1 MKRLF
6 LFGVWLAFVALLLQ
20 LAGWVYFSIGNA
32 KPIEGYGYPAGL
44 FVPHPTLDFAY
55 RPGFSGLFKGAGY
68 RDIPIEINDLGF
80 RDAPF
85 GEPSAGPARIAFL
98 GDSVVFGAGVRVE
111 DRFTECLEA
120 ADPVQAHGRPAPSIL
135 NLGVNSYSF
144 GHYLA
149 LAELDFLG
157 LEPSAVVVG
166 LTLNDF
172 APMEEAGP
180 AVRLRRHA
188 EGVHTPHWLARIKD
202 RLGGTSAADWE
213 QAIHRASKVFGLAVS
228 PLRNAGNV
236 STLADKLGALAR
248 AELETCQVL
257 TDRLA
262 ALCSDWG
269 ISQDDSARLRSAVAV
284 LTLLGGLVA
293 ESDPKRRVELLA
305 TASDPYADFAR
316 QPEPQSL
323 FLVHDGV
330 HYSPAGHR
338 LVCAAV
344 RRCLDDWGFLGR

>member
-202 RLGGTSAADWE
+202 RLGGTYAGRFLSELRTRVRYALMNADKREEYHTKWMRTVVAAWE
-213 QAIHRASKVFGLAVS
+213 Q
-228 PLRNAGNV
+228 PQ
-236 STLADKLGALAR
+236 TR
-248 AELETCQVL
+248 AEFAAQL
-257 TDRLA
+257 DRLA
-262 ALCSDWG
+262 ALTDAAG
-269 ISQDDSARLRSAVAV
+269 LPLGFV
-284 LTLLGGLVA
+284 LFPELNDVLDPDRFSGPRTALLG
-293 ESDPKRRVELLA
+293 LLEA
-305 TASDPYADFAR
+305 RDLPVCDPYADFAR